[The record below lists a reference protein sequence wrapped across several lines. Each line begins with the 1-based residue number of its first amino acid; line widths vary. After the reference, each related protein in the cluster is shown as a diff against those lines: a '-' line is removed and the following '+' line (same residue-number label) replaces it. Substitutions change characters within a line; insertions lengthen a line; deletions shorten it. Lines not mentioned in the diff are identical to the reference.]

1 MAAHTK
7 SIVWPNSSSVR
18 KYLSTVILTDLE
30 KSSSKSYVP
39 ILALPKEQTSC
50 VSVIERIRKLGQ
62 DSVLFSENEN
72 AFMYVIGEMVDN
84 VYQHSLFN
92 NAFVMAQN
100 YKHLGFLEI
109 GFIDDGITIPGCF
122 NKHGLSYDEP
132 SHYQAIIDALSGLST
147 KEGTQRGYGLSSSMN
162 LFKALD
168 GEALVVS
175 GCGAVY
181 LYSKDALNLRLKRK
195 NMLNGTLITLRV
207 RDTRKKINIYDYIE

>member
-39 ILALPKEQTSC
+39 IVALPKEQTSC

-62 DSVLFSENEN
+62 DS
-72 AFMYVIGEMVDN
+72 
-84 VYQHSLFN
+84 
-92 NAFVMAQN
+92 AFVMAQN

-181 LYSKDALNLRLKRK
+181 LNSKDALNLRLKRK